1 MNPEEQDRLIQ
12 ATELCH
18 RWHAVQLRKAT
29 EIPYVSHLIQVEG
42 LVLEHGGDADQ
53 AIAALLH
60 DSLEDAPNS
69 EERAVREAEIQARFG
84 TGVLEIVL
92 DCTDTAPDEYL
103 DNKKDWRERKDRYLG
118 QLRRASSRT
127 HLVAGCDKR
136 HNLQAIVSDVK
147 TLGPTVFDRFTA
159 TPSQCVWY
167 YASVIET
174 LRSSLPARLAQ
185 ELDQLL
191 EELRVQVDALSC

>member
-18 RWHAVQLRKAT
+18 RWHATQLRKST

-42 LVLEHGGDADQ
+42 LVLEHGGDTDQ

-69 EERAVREAEIQARFG
+69 EERAVRESEIHSRFG
-84 TGVLEIVL
+84 PAVLEIVL
-92 DCTDTAPDEYL
+92 DCTDTGPDEYL
-103 DNKKDWRERKDRYLG
+103 DDKKDWRERKDRYLE

-147 TLGPTVFDRFTA
+147 TWGPTIFDRFTA
-159 TPSQCVWY
+159 TPSESVWY
-167 YASVIET
+167 YASVIKV
-174 LRSSLPARLAQ
+174 LRPSLPARLVE

-191 EELRVQVDALSC
+191 AELEAQVDALSP